1 MIINLKKLIFIGVCM
16 IMCVSVIFL
25 TTAVGTTER
34 QVKLP
39 ILMYHNLSKNQKSLS
54 KYTISPTEFENDMKY
69 IQENGYTTV
78 NLQELIAFTEGAN
91 LPEKPIIITF
101 DDGYESVY
109 EYAYPILKERN
120 MHAVINIL
128 GKYTQIYSNSDDH
141 NVNYAHITFAQIKE
155 MTKSGLIEIGN
166 HSYNHKTLTSLSK
179 DSLKWELSET
189 DRKIKAITGVS
200 PVVMRPPGGSYKTD
214 TVRKN
219 TAYPIIMWSIDTRD
233 WESRNS
239 TSVANHIKSKA
250 YDGAIIL
257 MHDLYDSTATA
268 TEIVVPWLINQGYQL
283 VTVSEMMEARGVKMQ
298 NGVAYS
304 SAKK

>member
-1 MIINLKKLIFIGVCM
+1 M

-166 HSYNHKTLTSLSK
+166 HSYDLHKTQYRVGIERIGGESLDEYKKMLTDDLTK
-179 DSLKWELSET
+179 TQNLLKEN
-189 DRKIKAITGVS
+189 TGIV
-200 PVVMRPPGGSYKTD
+200 PIAF
-214 TVRKN
+214 
-219 TAYPIIMWSIDTRD
+219 AYPFGKSSKCSLDCIKKMGFLFVFCCWEKANILTGEKEELLHLNRFNRPHGKSAQKILGSI
-233 WESRNS
+233 
-239 TSVANHIKSKA
+239 
-250 YDGAIIL
+250 
-257 MHDLYDSTATA
+257 
-268 TEIVVPWLINQGYQL
+268 
-283 VTVSEMMEARGVKMQ
+283 
-298 NGVAYS
+298 
-304 SAKK
+304 

>member
-109 EYAYPILKERN
+109 EYAYPILRERN

-141 NVNYAHITFAQIKE
+141 NVNYAHITFGQIKE
-155 MTKSGLIEIGN
+155 MVASGLIEIGN
-166 HSYNHKTLTSLSK
+166 HSYDLHKTQHRVGIEQIGGESVSEYKKMLTEDLTK
-179 DSLKWELSET
+179 TQNLLKEN
-189 DRKIKAITGVS
+189 AGIT
-200 PVVMRPPGGSYKTD
+200 PIAF
-214 TVRKN
+214 
-219 TAYPIIMWSIDTRD
+219 AYPFGKSSKCSLDCIKEMGFTFVFCC
-233 WESRNS
+233 WEKKNILTGEKEELFHLNRFNRP
-239 TSVANHIKSKA
+239 HGKSAEK
-250 YDGAIIL
+250 IL
-257 MHDLYDSTATA
+257 
-268 TEIVVPWLINQGYQL
+268 
-283 VTVSEMMEARGVKMQ
+283 
-298 NGVAYS
+298 S
-304 SAKK
+304 SL